1 MEQINEN
8 AEMSP
13 ELTKQLIRVLD
24 NLTDAI
30 REFSWIL
37 LDRWKWQPMEETTK
51 QPTSMRSAT
60 D

>member
-1 MEQINEN
+1 MEQINKN

-13 ELTKQLIRVLD
+13 ELTKQLIRVVD

-37 LDRWKWQPMEETTK
+37 LDRWKWHPVDQAELGGGEKINRP
-51 QPTSMRSAT
+51 R
-60 D
+60 